1 MSKQNQNTTVAS
13 LKQAIAG
20 VQKRFPNQQFMLGGK
35 AFSTAQLV
43 ALFQSVIDAIAASI
57 AAKAARAKAVADAK
71 SLKATVI
78 PVHKDLIAFVE
89 ATLGR
94 DPTVLADFGEELSAR
109 KAPTAEEKAAAVQK
123 RKSTR
128 AARHTMGSVQ
138 KKAVKGTETP
148 PEQPSASG
156 SPATPTKA

>member
-1 MSKQNQNTTVAS
+1 MPKQNQNTTVAT

-35 AFSTAQLV
+35 TFTTAQLV
-43 ALFQSVIDAIAASI
+43 ALFQSVVDAIATSI
-57 AAKAARAKAVADAK
+57 AAKAARAKAVADVK
-71 SLKATVI
+71 SLLATVI

-94 DPTVLADFGEELSAR
+94 DPTVLADFGEQLTAR
-109 KAPTAEEKAAAVQK
+109 KAPTADTKAAAVQK

-138 KKAVKGTETP
+138 KKAVKGTETSP
-148 PEQPSASG
+148 AQPSASG
-156 SPATPTKA
+156 SPTTPTKA